1 MRRCPA
7 YAGHDGVNVI
17 PRLVRGICALALF
30 VACSNPKSVETFVP
44 TDENE
49 AAYRFTLDLSDTT
62 LVWDLGFYGRI
73 DGTREEL
80 EGLDA
85 LPLTVCF
92 TAPDGTQYG
101 EKVQVPL
108 HRDSPLSLS
117 FDETYR
123 RGMKPVMPGAWE
135 LTLTAPDAPEGLTGV
150 GIILNHD

>member
-1 MRRCPA
+1 MRRS
-7 YAGHDGVNVI
+7 I
-17 PRLVRGICALALF
+17 LFLFLAA
-30 VACSNPKSVETFVP
+30 ACSNPKSVEPFVP
-44 TDENE
+44 ADGDEAE
-49 AAYRFTLDLSDTT
+49 YSFTLDLSDTT

-80 EGLDA
+80 EGLDV
-85 LPLTVCF
+85 LPMTVYF

-108 HRDSPLSLS
+108 HRDNPLSLS

-123 RGMKPVMPGAWE
+123 RGMKPVQPGTWE
-135 LTLTAPDAPEGLTGV
+135 LTLTAPDAPEGLTGI

>member
-1 MRRCPA
+1 MRRS
-7 YAGHDGVNVI
+7 I
-17 PRLVRGICALALF
+17 LLLFLAA
-30 VACSNPKSVETFVP
+30 ACSNPKSVEPFVP
-44 TDENE
+44 ADGD
-49 AAYRFTLDLSDTT
+49 AAEYSFTLDLSDTT

-73 DGTREEL
+73 DGTREQL

-85 LPLTVCF
+85 LPLDVRF

-101 EKVQVPL
+101 EQVRVPL
-108 HRDSPLSLS
+108 HRDNPLSLS

-123 RGMKPVMPGAWE
+123 RGMKPVLPGTWE

>member
-1 MRRCPA
+1 MLS
-7 YAGHDGVNVI
+7 GVS
-17 PRLVRGICALALF
+17 

-49 AAYRFTLDLSDTT
+49 TAYHFSLDLSDTT

-85 LPLTVCF
+85 LPLDVRF

-101 EKVQVPL
+101 ERVQVPL
-108 HRDSPLSLS
+108 HRDNPLSLS

-123 RGMKPVMPGAWE
+123 RGLKPVQPGTWE
-135 LTLTAPDAPEGLTGV
+135 LTLSAPDAPEGLTGV

>member
-1 MRRCPA
+1 MRRS
-7 YAGHDGVNVI
+7 I
-17 PRLVRGICALALF
+17 LLLLLA

-49 AAYRFTLDLSDTT
+49 AAYRFTLDLSDTM
-62 LVWDLGFYGRI
+62 LVWNLGFYGRI

-108 HRDSPLSLS
+108 HRDTPLSLS